1 MESGFLSVC
10 EEWEPETGWQ
20 DSHGGRRHVQ
30 TVQTLIMEKEVPFY
44 GSLRG
49 SLLSIQ
55 SAPPPPHLLPTFISF
70 GHFFFFFFAID

>member
-55 SAPPPPHLLPTFISF
+55 SAPPPPTFCLHSYPLDI
-70 GHFFFFFFAID
+70 FFFFFAID